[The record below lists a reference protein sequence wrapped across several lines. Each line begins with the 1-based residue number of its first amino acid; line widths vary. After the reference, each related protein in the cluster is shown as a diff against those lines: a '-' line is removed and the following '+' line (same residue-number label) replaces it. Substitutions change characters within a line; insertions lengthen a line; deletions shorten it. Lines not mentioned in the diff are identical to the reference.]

1 MSKAATTTSVSN
13 VLNNADA
20 DSAYIDQTL
29 EDYAGLMADGRKAIK
44 AYDKAGEHRAKA
56 GYLGSLSIGRI
67 VHEGLYQYASDSNG
81 KQYGSRGR
89 TRWMQDHCKVSPATI
104 LDWRKLYA
112 LNTMLEDHIQIPSVC
127 VQIMSGLGSK
137 MTDDVLARAVL
148 RVEIM
153 RTRDGGDT
161 MANAKEACK
170 LESNGAKDATPKQIN
185 KATRNIEQTAENAKV
200 ASEAKRD
207 PAYTVCQ
214 LIASL
219 GTEMPKLIE
228 ANTDKAISEIED
240 LKKFIEC
247 WDEHISI
254 AMD

>member
-1 MSKAATTTSVSN
+1 MSKAATSTSVSN
-13 VLNNADA
+13 VLRNADA

-29 EDYAGLMADGRKAIK
+29 SEYDGLMADGRKAIK
-44 AYDKAGEHRAKA
+44 ALDKADASKARA

-67 VHEGLYQYASDSNG
+67 VHEGLYQYVNDADG
-81 KQYGSRGR
+81 KPYGSRGR
-89 TRWMQDHCKVSPATI
+89 TRWMSDHCKVSPATI

-153 RTRDGGDT
+153 RTMDGGDT
-161 MANAKEACK
+161 MANAKAACK

-185 KATRNIEQTAENAKV
+185 KAAKHIEQSAENAK
-200 ASEAKRD
+200 AANEAKRD
-207 PAYTVCQ
+207 PENVVASDMLALDRSLRA
-214 LIASL
+214 LIQSD
-219 GTEMPKLIE
+219 P
-228 ANTDKAISEIED
+228 DKARSQVQD
-240 LKKFIEC
+240 LAELLQ
-247 WDEHISI
+247 DYTNLL
-254 AMD
+254 A